1 MIESET
7 SLPSSD
13 NSWCK
18 EHDFWYTKFIR
29 ASIRHEIARE
39 SKDQSLMN
47 IAMDQMEL
55 YKRRMDAVVPDEV
68 KLERAKQKEQERQ
81 EAINEQ

>member
-1 MIESET
+1 
-7 SLPSSD
+7 
-13 NSWCK
+13 
-18 EHDFWYTKFIR
+18 
-29 ASIRHEIARE
+29 
-39 SKDQSLMN
+39 MN